1 MKNKE
6 ESKKSMIKIL
16 REIRDNINLEI
27 QDLTTEELKEYFRS
41 KLTLHPTKYNKNRTE
56 IA

>member
-6 ESKKSMIKIL
+6 ESKKSVVKIM

-27 QDLTTEELKEYFRS
+27 QDLTTEEIKEYFRN
-41 KLTLHPTKYNKNRTE
+41 KLTIHPTKYNKHRTE